1 VVRCYKRQ
9 TDTPNRGGSSEA
21 VVEEADNG
29 CGGRRSRAAGLEGE
43 DCSPVWGEGGG
54 ADRS

>member
-1 VVRCYKRQ
+1 MVRCYKRQ